1 MKSVLRVFVSA
12 LAAFAALGLSGCG
25 REGETG
31 HDREGHAEHTENA
44 GGGVTFN
51 AKHGLMIP
59 PTLLKRA
66 PNEVPAGHRVISEKA
81 STSVR
86 QLMRLVTL
94 VGTGKFANTPGYQ
107 VGGKTGTADKEKG
120 GRYSEHANLASFIAA
135 FPMDDP
141 RYAILVMVDEPKGNK
156 KSHGYATG
164 GWVSAPAVGSIVERM
179 APLMGISP
187 MPVLPPEEENPLV
200 ALVPDYDSP
209 ASKKSN
215 SLVMQVKATSD
226 ADSKAAAAEPAAP
239 GAPLEAE

>member
-1 MKSVLRVFVSA
+1 M
-12 LAAFAALGLSGCG
+12 
-25 REGETG
+25 
-31 HDREGHAEHTENA
+31 
-44 GGGVTFN
+44 
-51 AKHGLMIP
+51 
-59 PTLLKRA
+59 
-66 PNEVPAGHRVISEKA
+66 
-81 STSVR
+81 R

-107 VGGKTGTADKEKG
+107 VGGKTGTADKQKG
-120 GRYSEHANLASFIAA
+120 KGYALHSNLASFVAA
-135 FPMDDP
+135 FPMSDP
-141 RYAILVMVDEPKGNK
+141 RFAILIMVDEPKGNK

-187 MPVLPPEEENPLV
+187 MPVVLPEEENPLV

-215 SLVMQVKATSD
+215 SLVMQVKATE
-226 ADSKAAAAEPAAP
+226 SKAAAAEPAAS